1 MLIPVGD
8 RESQKL
14 VLVRKDGFIVTRE
27 ELEGRVRF
35 VPLLGRF
42 AFEDEGA

>member
-8 RESQKL
+8 RQLQKL
-14 VLVRKDGFIVTRE
+14 VLVRKDGFIVSQE
-27 ELEGRVRF
+27 EVFGDVRF

-42 AFEDEGA
+42 AFKDEG

>member
-8 RESQKL
+8 RNLQKL
-14 VLVRKDGFIVTRE
+14 MLVRKDGFIVSE
-27 ELEGRVRF
+27 EEVLGGVRF

-42 AFEDEGA
+42 AFKDEG